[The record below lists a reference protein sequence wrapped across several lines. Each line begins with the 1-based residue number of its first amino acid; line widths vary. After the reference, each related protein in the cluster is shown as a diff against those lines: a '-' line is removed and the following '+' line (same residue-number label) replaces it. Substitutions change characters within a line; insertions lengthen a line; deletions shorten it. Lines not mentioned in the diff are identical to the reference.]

1 MLKEIKVIPLA
12 AESLGVRSMCTYVET
27 PDVRV
32 VLDAGVSLCP
42 NRFGLPPHPQEF
54 EAIVDARRRIAQ
66 AAEKAQVVTI
76 SHYHYDHHT
85 PSFEDW
91 LVNWTERDVTAK
103 QIYLDKVVL
112 AKNPRENINSSQRE
126 RAWMFTRT
134 GGKYAHSIQNADNKT
149 FMFGRTNLR
158 FSEAVFHGSDKSEL
172 GWVLMV
178 VIETENEKFMF
189 ASDVQGPISHRP
201 LEIITEEAPQMLMIG
216 GPPLYLSPFNVN
228 EKEMEKGLKNLI
240 EIVKKVPHLIL
251 DHHIT
256 RDENW
261 REKTVDLFYEA
272 YRTGSTIQTA
282 AEFLGRKDNLLEASR
297 KRLFA
302 ENVPSPDFEK
312 WMKAND
318 DTKRRTKPPI

>member
-1 MLKEIKVIPLA
+1 MPEQVWLA
-12 AESLGVRSMCTYVET
+12 
-27 PDVRV
+27 
-32 VLDAGVSLCP
+32 
-42 NRFGLPPHPQEF
+42 PHPQEF

-272 YRTGSTIQTA
+272 YITGSTIQTV

-312 WMKAND
+312 WMKVND
-318 DTKRRTKPPI
+318 DTKRRMKPPI